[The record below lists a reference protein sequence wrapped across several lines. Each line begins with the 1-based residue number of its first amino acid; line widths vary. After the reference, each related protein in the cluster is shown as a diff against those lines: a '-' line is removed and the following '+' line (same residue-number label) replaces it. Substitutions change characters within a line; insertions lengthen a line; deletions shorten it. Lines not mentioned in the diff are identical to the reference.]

1 MCFIN
6 NQSADVRQDGAV
18 TAATMDGVC
27 QQQIVVTDLK
37 QIAVRVAGFHIAEV
51 PAAIPAAI
59 TNRGDTHTI
68 SVILTEMGG
77 LVCVQMIPQGE
88 ECLGGQ
94 RIFSFQVYLPQAAHQ
109 TLITDIVA
117 FSFSNDRP
125 DGGLDQL
132 ILQKNRGEERDVFLP
147 YRRLQGDAGGGNE
160 DGLERDVLPA
170 QRTRKRNTSHQI
182 GIGLA
187 DSRSRVT

>member
-1 MCFIN
+1 M
-6 NQSADVRQDGAV
+6 

-88 ECLGGQ
+88 EGLGSQ
-94 RIFSFQVYLPQAAHQ
+94 RIFSLQVYLPQAAHQ

-170 QRTRKRNTSHQI
+170 QRARKRNTSHQI
-182 GIGLA
+182 GVGLA
-187 DSRSRVT
+187 DSRSCVT